1 MSSPTLTLPTPG
13 ASKGTWGTT
22 LNTAFNTLNAELR
35 DVSVTEQ
42 GLMTSADKIRL
53 NNMEDSATA
62 DQTSSEIRTLV
73 GSATDSNVFTD
84 SEKTKVSN
92 SLTTNESITFSGD
105 ATGSGNTS
113 VSLTHANSGVSA
125 GTYGTTTQSPQ
136 ITVDAKGRVTS
147 VSNVDIDNTNIEEGV
162 AISLSIALG

>member
-42 GLMTSADKIRL
+42 GLMTASD
-53 NNMEDSATA
+53 
-62 DQTSSEIRTLV
+62 
-73 GSATDSNVFTD
+73 
-84 SEKTKVSN
+84 KTKLESA
-92 SLTTNESITFSGD
+92 LQTNETITFSGD

-147 VSNVDIDNTNIEEGV
+147 VSNVNIDNTNIEEGV

>member
-42 GLMTSADKIRL
+42 GLMTASD
-53 NNMEDSATA
+53 
-62 DQTSSEIRTLV
+62 
-73 GSATDSNVFTD
+73 
-84 SEKTKVSN
+84 KTKLESA
-92 SLTTNESITFSGD
+92 LQTNETITFSGD

>member
-1 MSSPTLTLPTPG
+1 MT
-13 ASKGTWGTT
+13 AS
-22 LNTAFNTLNAELR
+22 
-35 DVSVTEQ
+35 D
-42 GLMTSADKIRL
+42 
-53 NNMEDSATA
+53 
-62 DQTSSEIRTLV
+62 
-73 GSATDSNVFTD
+73 
-84 SEKTKVSN
+84 KTKLESA
-92 SLTTNESITFSGD
+92 LQTNETITFSGD

-147 VSNVDIDNTNIEEGV
+147 VSNVNIDNTNIEEGV